1 LRDARAIV
9 IATIIIGA
17 RVVLWPSSA
26 GAHQGPPYP
35 IIVDKD
41 LGPCLISVWAD
52 PDVGTGTF
60 FIMLDPHQK
69 GGPFPAQTAVRIAVQ
84 PVSGRLNEVR
94 YDAARDDTRGRMQ
107 YKALAQFDSQERWR
121 VRVLVHTSEGD
132 GEVGTE
138 VEVTPPGYG
147 RWDLLLYALPFIAVG
162 SLWLRA
168 ALRTRGRKNK
178 MLSKE
183 A

>member
-1 LRDARAIV
+1 LRNPRAIL
-9 IATIIIGA
+9 IATIIIIGA
-17 RVVLWPSSA
+17 RVLWPVTV

-41 LGPCLISVWAD
+41 IGPCLVSVWAD

-69 GGPFPAQTAVRIAVQ
+69 GGAFPAQTAVRIAVQ
-84 PVSGRLNEVR
+84 PVSGRLDEVR
-94 YDAARDDTRGRMQ
+94 YDAARDNTRGRVQ
-107 YKALAQFDSQERWR
+107 YKAETQFDSEERWR
-121 VRVLVHTSEGD
+121 VRILVHTSEGD
-132 GEVGTE
+132 GETATE

-168 ALRTRGRKNK
+168 TLRGRGRKDRL
-178 MLSKE
+178 LSKE

>member
-1 LRDARAIV
+1 LKDARAIL

-17 RVVLWPSSA
+17 RLVLWPVSA

-35 IIVDKD
+35 IIVDRD
-41 LGPCLISVWAD
+41 IGPCLISVWAD

-69 GGPFPAQTAVRIAVQ
+69 GGGFPAQTAVRIAVQ
-84 PVSGRLNEVR
+84 PVSGRLDEVR
-94 YDAARDDTRGRMQ
+94 YDAARDNIRGRVQ
-107 YKALAQFDSQERWR
+107 YKAEAQFDTEERWR
-121 VRVLVHTSEGD
+121 VRILVHTSEGD
-132 GEVGTE
+132 GEAATE

-162 SLWLRA
+162 FLWLRA
-168 ALRTRGRKNK
+168 TLQGRSTKERL
-178 MLSKE
+178 LSKQ

>member
-1 LRDARAIV
+1 LKDFRAIL
-9 IATIIIGA
+9 IAAIIGA
-17 RVVLWPSSA
+17 RIVLLPVSA

-41 LGPCLISVWAD
+41 IGPCLVSVWAD

-69 GGPFPAQTAVRIAVQ
+69 EGAFPAQTAVRIAVQ
-84 PVSGRLNEVR
+84 PVTGRLDEVR
-94 YDAARDDTRGRMQ
+94 YDAARDDTRGRVQ
-107 YKALAQFDSQERWR
+107 YKAQAQFDSEERWR
-121 VRVLVHTSEGD
+121 VRILVHTSEGD
-132 GEVGTE
+132 GETATE

-168 ALRTRGRKNK
+168 TLRSRGRKDRL
-178 MLSKE
+178 LSKQ